1 MTEYDKIVKEIIM
14 RMISTVPG
22 PRIGPKIFRTQNR
35 NAGHSIDV
43 LGKTEQIQ

>member
-1 MTEYDKIVKEIIM
+1 MTEYDKIVKEIM

-22 PRIGPKIFRTQNR
+22 PRISPKIFRTQNR